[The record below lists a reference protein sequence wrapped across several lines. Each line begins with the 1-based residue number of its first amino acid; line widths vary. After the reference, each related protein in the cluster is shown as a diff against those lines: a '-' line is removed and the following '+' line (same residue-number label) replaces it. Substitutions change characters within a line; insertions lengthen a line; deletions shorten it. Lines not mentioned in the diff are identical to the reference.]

1 MKPFLLSLSFLLLLL
16 SPMAQG
22 IQSFEL
28 NGVNDFKDQVP
39 ATIIGDELWCTIK
52 EERDYFSDLDQKAII
67 NFTIQVNPRQFSWND
82 FTLGKLEKQ
91 APFAKEEVFSISY
104 APLDS
109 TAVLSCFNPKSKKH
123 ELYSC
128 KRRGELWGELK
139 KIQTLGD
146 EFACLHPFLSETGDQ
161 LYFSAKA
168 DTGSWDIY
176 FANLVDGEWQQALK
190 VKGAVNSEYDECYPV
205 LRDGNLYI
213 SSNNTTNGDFDV
225 FLADKRQQWRVLT
238 PLNPPINSSGN
249 ELNIVF
255 LSDTRF
261 FVGSDRTGN
270 YDVFSFED
278 QVEEPVLLKYKA
290 LLEVKGVP
298 VPFSEVEVFNDL
310 NERIVLDETGEDGA
324 FDLINLRLRRSY
336 RVRFNQ
342 LSERELEHAALY
354 ILNNKGERIMVLR
367 PGFDGFFL
375 FEVLPTDEM
384 EQLAFVENIDE
395 SQLLTVR
402 IEGTLSTEENVP
414 SEKGVPIYIIDENG
428 ELLEIAYTRE
438 GGKFKFEELTPSS
451 SYRFRLDEKEKRFT
465 MVVMDGDKEV
475 EIPIEAGEGFYERV
489 KDTEALRLINEKG
502 EPIVIRTSERFIFQ
516 SIYFDFDQFD
526 LTLQAKEQ
534 LDILV
539 EILLRNPKIKINLSS
554 HTDSRGTTEYN
565 LNLSKKRAAST
576 LDYLLSKGINIE
588 RISAVGKGESEL
600 LNECSDELECTEDAH
615 AVNRRTEIVFAVP
628 N

>member
-1 MKPFLLSLSFLLLLL
+1 MKEIFLSISFLLLLL
-16 SPMAQG
+16 SPIAQS

-28 NGVNDFKDQVP
+28 NGVNDLKDQVP
-39 ATIIGDELWCTIK
+39 ATIIDDELWCTLK

-67 NFTIQVNPRQFSWND
+67 NFRIQVNPRQFSWND
-82 FTLGKLEKQ
+82 FTSRKQ
-91 APFAKEEVFSISY
+91 APFANEEVFSISY

-128 KRRGELWGELK
+128 KRTGELWGELN

-176 FANLVDGEWQQALK
+176 FSNLVGGEWQEAQK
-190 VKGAVNSEYDECYPV
+190 VSGAVNSAKDEFYPV
-205 LRDGNLYI
+205 LRDGDLYI
-213 SSNNTTNGDFDV
+213 SSNNTSNGDFDV

-238 PLNPPINSSGN
+238 PLNPPINSSAN
-249 ELNIVF
+249 DLNIVF
-255 LSDTRF
+255 LSDARF
-261 FVGSDRTGN
+261 FVGSDRAGN
-270 YDVFSFED
+270 YDVFSFEE
-278 QVEEPVLLKYKA
+278 QKEVPVLLKYTA

-298 VPFSEVEVFNDL
+298 VPFSEVEVFNEL
-310 NERIVLDETGEDGA
+310 NERVVLDVTAEDGA
-324 FDLINLRLRRSY
+324 FDLLNLRLRRSY
-336 RVRFNQ
+336 KVRFNQ

-354 ILNNKGERIMVLR
+354 ILNEKGDRIMVLR
-367 PGFDGFFL
+367 PGLDGFFL
-375 FEVLPTDEM
+375 FEVLPFDEM

-395 SQLLTVR
+395 SQLLTVK
-402 IEGTLSTEENVP
+402 IEGTLNTEDNLP
-414 SEKGVPIYIIDENG
+414 SEKGLPIYIIDENG

-438 GGKFKFEELTPSS
+438 GGKFKFDELTPSS

-516 SIYFDFDQFD
+516 SIYFDFDQFE
-526 LTLQAKEQ
+526 LTAQAKEQ
-534 LDILV
+534 LDLLV
-539 EILLRNPKIKINLSS
+539 AILLKNPKLNINLSS

-565 LNLSKKRAAST
+565 LNLSKKRAVST
-576 LDYLLSKGINIE
+576 LNYLLAKGINNE
-588 RISAVGKGESEL
+588 RISAVGRGESEL
-600 LNECSDELECTEDAH
+600 LNECSDERDCTEDAH
-615 AVNRRTEIVFAVP
+615 AVNRRTEIIFAVP